1 MWPSFD
7 EAVAYIQSKTKIHP
21 VTGIILGSGLGGLV
35 HELHVDV
42 SIPYAEIPNFPIS
55 TVEGHKGRLILG
67 YLNDIPVVV
76 MQGRFHY
83 YEGYTMQQVCFP
95 VRVMKLLGAEKLL
108 VSNAAGGMNPNF
120 QVGDLML
127 IRDHINL
134 FPENPLRGT
143 NDSTWGPRF
152 PDMSHAYNKQFIEHA
167 ENIAHSLSIAIH
179 KGVYAGVPGPCFE
192 TPAEYK
198 YLRIIGADAVG
209 MSTVPEIITAVHAG
223 MQCFGISV
231 ITDLG
236 LEGEVHRVT
245 HEEVMKAAHQ
255 AEKKMTALFKEL
267 IKKINN

>member
-1 MWPSFD
+1 MWPNFD
-7 EAVAYIQSKTKIHP
+7 EAVAFIQSKTKIRP
-21 VTGIILGSGLGGLV
+21 AAGIILGSGLGGLV
-35 HELHVDV
+35 KELDVEV
-42 SIPYAEIPNFPIS
+42 SIPYADIPNFPVS
-55 TVEGHKGRLILG
+55 TVEGHQGRLILG
-67 YLNDIPVVV
+67 YLSNIPVVV

-95 VRVMKLLGAEKLL
+95 IRVMKLLGADKLL

-120 QVGDLML
+120 RVGDLML

-134 FPENPLRGT
+134 FPENPLQGP

-152 PDMSHAYNKQFIEHA
+152 PDMSHAYNKQFIELA
-167 ENIAHSLSIAIH
+167 EKIAQSLSIPIQ

-192 TPAEYK
+192 TPAEYR

-209 MSTVPEIITAVHAG
+209 MSTVPEVITAVHAG

-236 LEGEVHRVT
+236 IEGEVHRVT
-245 HEEVMKAAHQ
+245 HEEVMQAALR
-255 AEKKMTALFKEL
+255 AEKKMTSLFKDL
-267 IKKINN
+267 IKKIS

>member
-7 EAVAYIQSKTKIHP
+7 EAVAFIQSKTQIRP
-21 VTGIILGSGLGGLV
+21 AAGIILGSGLGGLV
-35 HELHVDV
+35 HELDVEV
-42 SIPYAEIPNFPIS
+42 SIPYADIPNFPVS
-55 TVEGHKGRLILG
+55 TVQGHKGKLIFG
-67 YLNDIPVVV
+67 YLSKVPVVV

-95 VRVMKLLGAEKLL
+95 IRVMKLLGADKLL

-134 FPENPLRGT
+134 FPENPLRGP
-143 NDSTWGPRF
+143 NDSSWGPRF
-152 PDMSHAYNKQFIEHA
+152 PDMSHAYNKQFIEYA
-167 ENIAHSLSIAIH
+167 ENIAQSLSIPIH

-192 TPAEYK
+192 TPAEYR

-236 LEGEVHRVT
+236 IEGQVHRIT
-245 HEEVMKAAHQ
+245 HEEVMEAAHR
-255 AEKKMTALFKEL
+255 AEKKMTALFRAL
-267 IKKINN
+267 IQKIS